1 MIFRGLILLLLCASS
16 PGFSQ
21 NFDIRILRSINS
33 PEILPTDKFFQF
45 ISNSEAYISLAIP
58 AGMGTVGLIKNN
70 DQLLR
75 NACVTFATIGVNS
88 AITLAMKYS
97 FNRTRP
103 YNTYPDIVKK
113 SKGGSPSF
121 PSGHTSMAFAT
132 ATSLCLEY
140 PKWYVIVPAY
150 TWAGTVGYSR
160 MYLGVHYPSDVLVG
174 ALVGSGSAWVT
185 HLVNKKLYKNLY
197 KNSRKKACDCP

>member
-1 MIFRGLILLLLCASS
+1 M
-16 PGFSQ
+16 
-21 NFDIRILRSINS
+21 
-33 PEILPTDKFFQF
+33 
-45 ISNSEAYISLAIP
+45 AIP

-75 NACVTFATIGVNS
+75 NACVTFAAIGVNS

-150 TWAGTVGYSR
+150 TLAGTVGYSR
-160 MYLGVHYPSDVLVG
+160 MYLGVHYPSDVLIG
-174 ALVGSGSAWVT
+174 ALVGAGSAWLT
-185 HLVNKKLYKNLY
+185 YIVNNKLII
-197 KNSRKKACDCP
+197 RKTKSSNGHIGHAIVPIATPAGWLLPKIAPRAIS